1 MHKKLFLMAG
11 FLLLVL
17 AGCGEPPDTHP
28 GQPVTQRRAAFNKIL
43 KAFEPMGGQLR
54 KDAYNPQQFAVLA
67 GQLSE
72 LKEGPW
78 EYFGADTNYPP
89 TKATAK
95 VWSDPVQFAA
105 KKKAFTEATEVLR
118 LAAESRNEKQVRLAY
133 EALHETCR
141 ACHKV
146 FKE

>member
-1 MHKKLFLMAG
+1 MRKNIFLITA
-11 FLLLVL
+11 LLSVLL

-54 KDAYNPQQFAVLA
+54 QNAYNPKVFAEFAVK
-67 GQLSE
+67 LSE
-72 LKEGPW
+72 LKDGPW
-78 EYFGADTNYPP
+78 AHFGADTNYPP

-95 VWSDPVQFAA
+95 VWSDPEQFEA
-105 KKKAFTEATEVLR
+105 KKKTFMEATDALR
-118 LAAESRNEKQVRLAY
+118 VAAESRNEKQVRQAY
-133 EALHETCR
+133 ELLHDSCR